1 MCLGFLRS
9 VRSLTWI
16 EYSYQ
21 QPGYG
26 PPPGEYYPPQQGYPP
41 QGYPPQQGYGGPPPP
56 QGGVRL
62 PSPITAKTCTDGLLD
77 AISAASTPAP
87 AEGQQ

>member
-1 MCLGFLRS
+1 MWNLWLDVLGFLISS
-9 VRSLTWI
+9 VRNLTWI

-26 PPPGEYYPPQQGYPP
+26 PPPGGEYYPPQQGYPP
-41 QGYPPQQGYGGPPPP
+41 QGYPPQQGYGGPPP

-62 PSPITAKTCTDGLLD
+62 PSPI
-77 AISAASTPAP
+77 PARNVH
-87 AEGQQ
+87 